1 MNFEDKI
8 SKLNEFYFFREFTYS
23 KNKFR
28 KNNGQEVEVADNIIC
43 LDNIFIIFQIK
54 KRNLVNK
61 PTSTNE
67 DSWFEKKVQKKAT
80 KQIRDTIQYLSDYDE
95 VILNNERGDAFN
107 IATDTI
113 TSVQKVVLYFATEL
127 LSNDKRR
134 IKYHKSKTAGII
146 HMLSIESYEKVVK
159 TLLTP
164 AEVFEYLEFREHVI
178 IQHLENT
185 ESVSEE
191 SLLGQY
197 IIADF
202 ESIPDE
208 KFSGVLSNLKSE
220 IEAWDMTGIIHLFS
234 KRITHT
240 VSETDYYYILREIA
254 KLMRHELK
262 IFKERFKLSMES
274 SKVNKF
280 ELPYRFAI
288 PRLNLG
294 FVLIPLCKDQRSIRK
309 NGLTNFTLGHKY
321 DQKLRKCIGATF
333 LYEKDGWF
341 SVEWCFTDGPWEAN
355 SEMEEMLKT
364 NFPFLPYIA
373 DQIRSWFE
381 GHLTRF
387 PAGRRC
393 FCSFG
398 LPYKLERLNLP
409 QSFIYISSN
418 RRR

>member
-1 MNFEDKI
+1 MKFENYI
-8 SKLNEFYFFREFTYS
+8 SKFNEFYFFREFTYS

-28 KNNGQEVEVADNIIC
+28 KNNGQEVEVADNIIF
-43 LDNIFIIFQIK
+43 LDNIFIVFQIK
-54 KRNLVNK
+54 ERNAGQK
-61 PTSTNE
+61 PASNN
-67 DSWFEKKVQKKAT
+67 DDNWFENKVRKKAT
-80 KQIRDTIQYLSDYDE
+80 KQIRDTIQYLKEYDE
-95 VILNNERGDAFN
+95 IILNNERGDAFN
-107 IATDTI
+107 IGTGTI
-113 TSVQKVVLYFATEL
+113 TSVQKVVLYSSTEF

-146 HMLSIESYEKVVK
+146 HMLSIESYEKIVK

-185 ESVSEE
+185 KSVSEE

-202 ESIPDE
+202 ESIPNE

-220 IEAWDMTGIIHLFS
+220 IEAWDMTGIIHLFP

-240 VSETDYYYILREIA
+240 VSGTDYYYILREIA

-274 SKVNKF
+274 SKANKF

-294 FVLIPLCKDQRSIRK
+294 FVLIPLCKDQRSNRK
-309 NGLTNFTLGHKY
+309 NGLTNLTLGHKY

-333 LYEKDGWF
+333 LHEKDGWF
-341 SVEWCFTDGPWEAN
+341 SVEWCFIDGPWEAN
-355 SEMEEMLKT
+355 SEMEEMLKN
-364 NFPFLPYIA
+364 NFPFRKVKEKIVDRYDVL
-373 DQIRSWFE
+373 
-381 GHLTRF
+381 
-387 PAGRRC
+387 
-393 FCSFG
+393 
-398 LPYKLERLNLP
+398 
-409 QSFIYISSN
+409 
-418 RRR
+418 